1 MTLIGPRQI
10 SSRFSSAKKVANS
23 FRLLVRTPDLFG
35 AGEQLVKFGMVVDRF
50 PHRIGIAS
58 ANRAALAN
66 QGRFGESGQ
75 SGWRIRRFIP
85 GSLCFSAFVPS
96 QNAEQRKLA
105 AIMFTDMV
113 GYSALAQRDDRLALE
128 LLEEH

>member
-10 SSRFSSAKKVANS
+10 SSRFSSARKRREFISAY
-23 FRLLVRTPDLFG
+23 LCEPDLFE

-128 LLEEH
+128 